1 MFVNGFNLGRYWKV
15 GPQQTLYV
23 SGCLLKKGSNKI
35 VVFEQLNDVRQGS
48 LSGVKVPVL
57 DKVALSK

>member
-15 GPQQTLYV
+15 GPQQTLYLP
-23 SGCLLKKGSNKI
+23 GCLLTKSSNKI